1 MAQLSNEALELF
13 FRMLEEKEAELQ
25 TMGDSSGMSQL
36 QELWD
41 LYGAQ

>member
-1 MAQLSNEALELF
+1 MTQLSNEALELF
-13 FRMLEEKEAELQ
+13 FRMLEEKEDELQ
-25 TMGDSSGMSQL
+25 TLGDSAGMGQL